1 MFLIRLHST
10 LCLSYGYSMQLR
22 LYGRRA
28 PKETDPIIPKQTIWY
43 FIFSPYLKPACFPP
57 LVFAEATPSTRNTLK
72 SGVGKRVLKQ
82 RQHNQPYHHQHH
94 HQNQQRLPPRRRR
107 FDFSR
112 LAESATSDLEGCQSP
127 DSPASVSPPP
137 TNYTRRQRD
146 DLDHG
151 LGLDFPHHQL
161 SQHQAQM
168 MMRRGN
174 HDEEFREPTS
184 VTDNALWRRRK
195 WRSRQRST
203 GRPLQAC
210 CHVCRERHAPEE
222 RDHVLRQQ
230 CLVDLDLRGHDGQGE
245 GQKTKKVRSGQ
256 MLPSIS
262 VFLLSHT
269 LLIFNTH
276 AEKKIYMDCSRYDKK

>member
-28 PKETDPIIPKQTIWY
+28 PEETDPIIPKQTIWY

-168 MMRRGN
+168 MMSEATMMRNFENLRQLQIMRYGGGANGAVDNGLLVGLPRPAVMCAENGTPRRGGT
-174 HDEEFREPTS
+174 TS
-184 VTDNALWRRRK
+184 SANNASSTLNSGGTTDRVKARRPR
-195 WRSRQRST
+195 R
-203 GRPLQAC
+203 
-210 CHVCRERHAPEE
+210 
-222 RDHVLRQQ
+222 
-230 CLVDLDLRGHDGQGE
+230 
-245 GQKTKKVRSGQ
+245 
-256 MLPSIS
+256 
-262 VFLLSHT
+262 
-269 LLIFNTH
+269 
-276 AEKKIYMDCSRYDKK
+276 